1 MKYHDITKV
10 DLLNGEGLR
19 TVLWVSGCE
28 MNCKG
33 CQNPQTWDPND
44 GLEFDEDAR
53 KELFSYLEKEYISGI
68 TFSGG
73 HPLHPANVE
82 TILGL
87 INEIRTS
94 YKDKT
99 IWTYTG
105 YDFAYVMSDYYI
117 ANRNKVKESDA
128 KKIISMRRDILVSSD
143 VVVDD
148 PFIEEKKDVN
158 YHWAGST
165 NQKVIDVKETMKKL
179 AMDFCILDDIS
190 EENINFPFVYNL
202 LTNDIVLYDN

>member
-1 MKYHDITKV
+1 MKYHDITHV

-28 MNCKG
+28 MRCRG
-33 CQNPQTWDPND
+33 CQNPQTWDPNV
-44 GLEFDEDAR
+44 GLEFDEEAK
-53 KELFSYLEKEYISGI
+53 KELFLSLEKDYISGI

-105 YDFAYVMSDYYI
+105 YDFASVITDYYI
-117 ANRNKVKESDA
+117 ANRDKVKESDE
-128 KKIISMRRDILVSSD
+128 KRLTSMRRDILVLSD
-143 VVVDD
+143 VVVDG

-158 YHWAGST
+158 FHWAGST
-165 NQKVIDVKETMKKL
+165 NQRVINVKETMKKY
-179 AMDFCILDDIS
+179 AMDFSILDDLAGES
-190 EENINFPFVYNL
+190 INFPFVYNL
-202 LTNDIVLYDN
+202 LTDDIVLYDN